1 MNSESLIHSHLKN
14 ETDKENEIRKLSEI
28 PKISKRDIFLKKKFT
43 NLDDMEDFML
53 EPKVECNDGF
63 VNKDQVNQIH
73 LKSIKNKKQ
82 NLPYDNRS
90 CNLSDEELIMYK
102 NLMPNISPQRQSK
115 LINNRQENNE
125 NISKPRR
132 LISNS
137 IRNISD
143 LHYSIKVG
151 NNELFLQ
158 NSPLLLK
165 LMQRNSK
172 FNNNRTNQSLR

>member
-1 MNSESLIHSHLKN
+1 MNSKSLIYSRLKN
-14 ETDKENEIRKLSEI
+14 ETNNQNETRKLSEI
-28 PKISKRDIFLKKKFT
+28 PKISKRDIFLKKKLS
-43 NLDDMEDFML
+43 NLDEMEDFML

-63 VNKDQVNQIH
+63 VNKDSINQIH

-90 CNLSDEELIMYK
+90 CNLNDEELIMYR
-102 NLMPNISPQRQSK
+102 NLMPNTSLQKENK
-115 LINNRQENNE
+115 LINIRQDSNE
-125 NISKPRR
+125 NVSKPQR
-132 LISNS
+132 LISNP
-137 IRNISD
+137 IKNLFD

-151 NNELFLQ
+151 NNEILLQ

-172 FNNNRTNQSLR
+172 FNNNKLNQSLR